1 MFYDAELFVAGGF
14 ALFLSVLI
22 YVGAHKKVTGA
33 IDNRAERIKGELAE
47 AERLRNEAEALL
59 ASFEKKREE
68 AEAEAK
74 AIVAQ
79 AKDEAESLAKEARQ
93 RLEEFVSRRTK
104 QVEEKIAL
112 AETQAMAEVRAAAAD
127 AAVKVAENVLRK
139 GGADVDDFLASAIK
153 DVKSLAQPAAT
164 GSRLA
169 I

>member
-1 MFYDAELFVAGGF
+1 MLYDAELFVAGGF
-14 ALFLSVLI
+14 ALFLGVLA
-22 YVGAHKKVTGA
+22 YFGAHKKVTGA
-33 IDNRAERIKGELAE
+33 IDSRADRIKKELEE

-79 AKDEAESLAKEARQ
+79 AKEEAELLAREAGQ
-93 RLEEFVSRRTK
+93 RLDEFVARRTK
-104 QVEEKIAL
+104 QVEDKIAL

-139 GGADVDDFLASAIK
+139 GGAEGEDFISSAIK
-153 DVKSLAQPAAT
+153 DVKALAH
-164 GSRLA
+164 
-169 I
+169 

>member
-1 MFYDAELFVAGGF
+1 MLYDAELFVAGGF
-14 ALFLSVLI
+14 ALFLGVLV
-22 YVGAHKKVTGA
+22 YVGAHRKVTGA
-33 IDNRAERIKGELAE
+33 IDSRAERIKGELAE
-47 AERLRNEAEALL
+47 AERLRSEAEALL

-79 AKDEAESLAKEARQ
+79 AKDEAEALAKEARQ
-93 RLEEFVSRRTK
+93 RLEEFVARRTK
-104 QVEEKIAL
+104 QVEDKIAL

-139 GGADVDDFLASAIK
+139 GGADVEDFLASAIK
-153 DVKSLAQPAAT
+153 DVKSLAQPATT
-164 GSRLA
+164 GSRLP

>member
-1 MFYDAELFVAGGF
+1 MLYDAELFVAGGF
-14 ALFLSVLI
+14 AIFLGVLI
-22 YVGAHKKVTGA
+22 YVGAHRKVMSA
-33 IDNRAERIKGELAE
+33 IDSRAERIRAELAE

-79 AKDEAESLAKEARQ
+79 AKEEAELLAKEARQ
-93 RLEEFVSRRTK
+93 RLSEFVTRRTK

-127 AAVKVAENVLRK
+127 AAVKIAENVLRK
-139 GGADVDDFLASAIK
+139 GGAEAADFVSAAIK
-153 DVKSLAQPAAT
+153 DVKSLAH
-164 GSRLA
+164 
-169 I
+169 